1 MSAERT
7 YRYATALI
15 GPEQRRALSGLEI
28 LERIRDGRLPM
39 AAIADTLAF
48 RLTEVAPGSVA
59 FIGTPQPFA
68 FNMHG
73 TLDGGWAATVLDSA
87 MGCAVQTTVPRG
99 FGYTTVDLTIKYL
112 RAVTATD
119 QPLRATGRVL
129 RSGRR
134 IATAE
139 GQLHDPAG
147 RLIAHGLTTCLLFP
161 IDGQS

>member
-1 MSAERT
+1 MSVERT
-7 YRYATALI
+7 YRYTTDLI
-15 GPEQRRALSGLEI
+15 GPEQRRALSGLEV

-48 RLTEVAPGSVA
+48 RLVEVAAGSVI
-59 FIGTPQPFA
+59 FVGTPQPFA

-73 TLDGGWAATVLDSA
+73 TLDGGWTATVLDSA

-147 RLIAHGLTTCLLFP
+147 RLVAHGLTTCLLFP